1 MKPSELPGARHLY
14 RLTNRALAQ
23 IKELWQYAGE
33 DEVPPDSLLQAQF
46 EVVRILQIDVPLSA
60 KRQFQLFCSEHF
72 PGLADILDCLAA
84 DQLWALLSMGVQLAD
99 SDQPHA
105 QSAAVRF
112 GGPRSPLRPRRIRR
126 SPRRSPIAR
135 RWIRPLAR
143 GSPKAHRP
151 FLGRDPP
158 RLDAGHRLQLGKEP
172 HISEH
177 KESDVGCSELEQ
189 SDTMQEERSRFSPG
203 EDTIKSYEL

>member
-1 MKPSELPGARHLY
+1 MKPSELAGTRSLY

-33 DEVPPDSLLQAQF
+33 DELPPDSLLQAQV
-46 EVVRILQIDVPLSA
+46 EALRILHIDVPLSA

-84 DQLWALLSMGVQLAD
+84 DQLWALLSMRVQLAD

-112 GGPRSPLRPRRIRR
+112 GG
-126 SPRRSPIAR
+126 
-135 RWIRPLAR
+135 
-143 GSPKAHRP
+143 
-151 FLGRDPP
+151 LGRRYVLVAFDDHPGLLSHADGSGLLP
-158 RLDAGHRLQLGKEP
+158 EARPKLTALSWEEIRLALMLDIG
-172 HISEH
+172 SN
-177 KESDVGCSELEQ
+177 
-189 SDTMQEERSRFSPG
+189 
-203 EDTIKSYEL
+203 